1 MQKTVKILS
10 YISVAILV
18 MSSVALLACLLL
30 QEPLCQ
36 LLYRASDS
44 IISETP
50 CVPVGQV
57 VYLLGNLAAAFFLL
71 LSTGKNTTSFG
82 SEIICAVSAG
92 AILPFLRS
100 SLFSIQTYFLLQFET
115 DNAYIALSYVNNLC
129 NSALS
134 LVGIAVPIMLVLCGI
149 RIAKKY
155 IQKKQT
161 QA

>member
-1 MQKTVKILS
+1 
-10 YISVAILV
+10 

-71 LSTGKNTTSFG
+71 LCLLVLLTRTTCSLCGRPVYCF
-82 SEIICAVSAG
+82 
-92 AILPFLRS
+92 FLR
-100 SLFSIQTYFLLQFET
+100 F
-115 DNAYIALSYVNNLC
+115 
-129 NSALS
+129 
-134 LVGIAVPIMLVLCGI
+134 CGH
-149 RIAKKY
+149 
-155 IQKKQT
+155 
-161 QA
+161 